1 MDADLLLMPIIG
13 TIATLAGSLALAFG
27 PLADDAVAGPTAL
40 TALTQLAAPGSA
52 SASGDA
58 TVYNRAADGM
68 FYVDAMVNHRPVR
81 FLVDTGA
88 THIVLSPR
96 DAKRVAAEPD
106 HRRRAARLRT
116 AGGSA
121 PMHWAML
128 GHVGIGDRTEQSVRA
143 VVASDQAAV
152 PVSLMGQ
159 NMLSRLSSLTIEGDR
174 LTLR

>member
-1 MDADLLLMPIIG
+1 MPVIG
-13 TIATLAGSLALAFG
+13 TLATMVGSLALAFG
-27 PLADDAVAGPTAL
+27 PLADDAATGPAAL
-40 TALTQLAAPGSA
+40 IAMTQAAAPDSA
-52 SASGDA
+52 RSTKDG
-58 TVYNRAADGM
+58 TVYERAADGM
-68 FYVDAMVNHRPVR
+68 FYVDAMVNHRKVR

-96 DAKRVAAEPD
+96 DAKRVAARPD

-121 PMHWAML
+121 PMQWAL
-128 GHVGIGDRTEQSVRA
+128 LNHVGIGGRTEESVRA
-143 VVASDQAAV
+143 VVAGDQAAV